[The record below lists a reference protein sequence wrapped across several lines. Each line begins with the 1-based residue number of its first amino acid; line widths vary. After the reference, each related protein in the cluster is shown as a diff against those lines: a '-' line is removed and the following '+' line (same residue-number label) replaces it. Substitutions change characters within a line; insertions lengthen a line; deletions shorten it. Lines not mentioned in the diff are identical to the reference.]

1 MGKYFNKSKGSELN
15 MINIKEVKEIM
26 QENNIDVTSEEIGEK
41 TFKELGIDSVD
52 MMMMIFAIKEKYQI
66 DFMINRENTINQLI
80 FVVNNEIENKK

>member
-80 FVVNNEIENKK
+80 FAVNKEIENKK